1 MNDAMISDWIR
12 DWLSTYTIDYGSIM
26 VFVSITFSKRVT
38 SYGSRLELIPST
50 NRITKG
56 SKSRVVQSTLRSKF
70 HARSMWFK
78 SKVPTT

>member
-1 MNDAMISDWIR
+1 MAFEPD
-12 DWLSTYTIDYGSIM
+12 L
-26 VFVSITFSKRVT
+26 FSKRVT

-70 HARSMWFK
+70 HARVQCGSRVKYPRHRKRTDTFRGL
-78 SKVPTT
+78 SSFAVVVLRVEV